1 MVKQPSFTQRGF
13 IVSYSDVLGRLL
25 GFSQMETI
33 ESFGLRWNAAWIGGR
48 GGWLC
53 LALLVVVGL
62 VAFLYSRHLLG
73 DRRIVKWY
81 LPIFR
86 AMALVGI
93 VVILAQPV
101 VLVRIRH
108 VTRPSLWFLVDDTA
122 SMSIRDESPSTTDA
136 STEEQR
142 KTVVDPRLTA
152 PSIAGEAN
160 LSRTESVLEAFFR
173 DGGKKLADLA
183 KAYRIRF
190 FAVRRSDGVDL
201 VLQPDTFD
209 STCLEKLRSELT
221 AKGDTTSLGAAF
233 ADILRR
239 KAGMQLAGV
248 VVISDFNHNSGPSP
262 EAFVSRLNVPV
273 FCLGVG
279 RSESQDLAVE
289 LQLPPFMKKNEK
301 SSVTVVLRQDGL
313 SGERVHLKVLVR
325 KPKPARDSN
334 GTAPQVSPTAIAA
347 LSPDHT
353 AEDGESLLDRTI
365 DLTERVVTVEVP
377 FTPSEIGQHVF
388 VVEAEGLPLEKVT
401 QNNRAV
407 RDTFVRDYFVRVLFV
422 EEEPTWEWRFMREV
436 FHRDPL
442 VGPEGFRT
450 YLRSADPRVRER
462 NPLFLTTLS
471 LPRREFFANDVIIL
485 GDVPASAI
493 SPNIMEMID
502 EFVNEMGGGL
512 VFCVGPRFGPGQW
525 NDTRL
530 ARLLPVEVLPLTRIR
545 ETTFVPRL
553 TPEAAL
559 FDFMRLGENEDENR
573 MAWENIGKLS
583 WYYPVQRVRPL
594 ATVLASHPY
603 DTCPDGKT
611 RQPLIAVQKVGRGEV
626 VYVGTN
632 EMWRLRRKYGE
643 KYYRQFWGQMIHRLA
658 IQHALGVEKR
668 FVVRSD
674 HREYRSGDEAVFT
687 VEAYD
692 ADFRPLNAA
701 QLPTPQL
708 VGTLLVPTEAQP
720 QMREI
725 RFSETRSGWFESRL
739 KLYNPGE
746 YRLVVEDPL
755 TKQRVE
761 TSFLV
766 SNQSVEFQQITRNLE
781 RQRLL
786 AQLTGGKSYEL
797 SEWDRLLND
806 LPREAQIE
814 TEVRELEIWNTWPFF
829 LFVVGLL
836 LSEWFA
842 RKWLNLR

>member
-1 MVKQPSFTQRGF
+1 M
-13 IVSYSDVLGRLL
+13 SYSDVLGRLL
-25 GFSQMETI
+25 GFSRMEAI
-33 ESFGLRWNAAWIGGR
+33 ESLGLRWNAAWIGSR

-53 LALLVVVGL
+53 LALLVVVGM

-73 DRRIVKWY
+73 HRGMAKWY
-81 LPIFR
+81 LPVFR
-86 AMALVGI
+86 AGALVVI

-108 VTRPSLWFLVDDTA
+108 VTRPSLWFVIDDTA
-122 SMSIRDESPSTTDA
+122 SMSIRDESLSTDNGFA
-136 STEEQR
+136 EEHQG
-142 KTVVDPRLTA
+142 TVADRPPTGPFA
-152 PSIAGEAN
+152 KGEGT
-160 LSRTESVLEAFFR
+160 LSRTERVLEAFFG
-173 DGGKKLADLA
+173 DGGKRLADLA
-183 KAYRIRF
+183 KTYRIRF
-190 FAVRRSDGVDL
+190 FAVRRMDGVDL
-201 VLQPDTFD
+201 VLQPDTID
-209 STCLEKLRSELT
+209 PTCLEKLRGELT
-221 AKGDTTSLGAAF
+221 AQGDTTSLGAAF

-248 VVISDFNHNSGPSP
+248 VVVSDFNHNSGPSP

-273 FCLGVG
+273 FCVGVG
-279 RSESQDLAVE
+279 RSESTDIAVE

-301 SSVTVVLRQDGL
+301 SSLTVVLRQSGL
-313 SGERVHLKVLVR
+313 SGERVHVTVSVR
-325 KPKPARDSN
+325 KPRPNEEGGA
-334 GTAPQVSPTAIAA
+334 GGPQGVSISA
-347 LSPDHT
+347 LPPLPESS
-353 AEDGESLLDRTI
+353 EQDGEILFDRTI
-365 DLTERVVTVEVP
+365 DLTERVMTVEVP

-388 VVEAEGLPLEKVT
+388 VAEAEGLPSEKVT

-407 RDTFVRDYFVRVLFV
+407 RDTFVRDYFVRVLYV
-422 EEEPTWEWRFMREV
+422 EEEPTWEWRFIREV

-485 GDVPASAI
+485 GDVPATAI
-493 SPNIMEMID
+493 SPNVMEMID

-525 NDTRL
+525 NDTQL
-530 ARLLPVEVLPLTRIR
+530 ARLLPVEVPPLTRIR
-545 ETTFVPRL
+545 ETNFVPRL
-553 TPEAAL
+553 TPESAL
-559 FDFMRLGENEDENR
+559 FDFMRLGENEAETR
-573 MAWENIGKLS
+573 MAWDNIGKLS

-626 VYVGTN
+626 VYVGVN

-658 IQHALGVEKR
+658 IQHALGADKR

-674 HREYRSGDEAVFT
+674 HREYRSGDEAVLT

-708 VGTLLVPTEAQP
+708 AGMLLVPTESQP
-720 QMREI
+720 EMREI
-725 RFSETRSGWFESRL
+725 RFSETRPGWFESRL

-766 SNQSVEFQQITRNLE
+766 FNQSVEFQQITRNVE

-797 SEWDRLLND
+797 SEWDSLLKD
-806 LPREAQIE
+806 LPREAQME

-836 LSEWFA
+836 LCEWFA